1 MKINQKFKFV
11 NGNFDTKKGELI
23 AVPSS
28 KYNEVHLCFKGN
40 MHVPFARIKLHSRDT
55 FGDAQEVYKD
65 AENLANEIAR
75 RFNEFP
81 EERKK

>member
-65 AENLANEIAR
+65 VWLDL
-75 RFNEFP
+75 
-81 EERKK
+81 RKKTLIISLTIPI